1 MRAYVLDRHG
11 PPSVLRLSDRPDPVP
26 GPGQV
31 RIAVEAIGLNYA
43 EILSRKGLYGWA
55 PKLPYVPGMEVAGV
69 IDGVGPGV
77 DRRVGEPV
85 VAGMQHGAYATHV
98 VVDSASAL
106 PSIEGFS
113 LEENA
118 AFPVNFLTAWVGLV
132 ASGRMRAG
140 DRVLISPAGGGV
152 GTAAVQ
158 IAHRYGC
165 DVIAAAGSD
174 EKLERV
180 RALGADATVNYRRP
194 GWQDR
199 LRDAAGNASVDADGN
214 AAGKASM
221 DADGTAAGGAD
232 GTTSGNA
239 GVDIALEMVGGEVFR
254 AAKSV
259 LAPFGRVVVIGYASL
274 DYRWWNPASLWRAW
288 RGKPGMGLEEML
300 MRSIGISSSHV
311 GYLLPHADRVRSLW
325 DDLVSFVRSHG
336 IRPQVGHVLPF
347 QDMAEAHRLIESRES
362 YGKVVVRL

>member
-1 MRAYVLDRHG
+1 M
-11 PPSVLRLSDRPDPVP
+11 
-26 GPGQV
+26 

-55 PKLPYVPGMEVAGV
+55 PKLPYIPGMEVAGV

-98 VVDSASAL
+98 VVDAASAL

-132 ASGRMRAG
+132 ASARMRAG
-140 DRVLISPAGGGV
+140 DCVLISPAGGGV

-165 DVIAAAGSD
+165 HVIAAAGSD

-180 RALGADATVNYRRP
+180 RALGADAVVNYRRP
-194 GWQDR
+194 GWEDR
-199 LRDAAGNASVDADGN
+199 LRDAAGNPAGDADGN
-214 AAGKASM
+214 AAGNVA
-221 DADGTAAGGAD
+221 GAA
-232 GTTSGNA
+232 GNA

-288 RGKPGMGLEEML
+288 RDKPGMGLEEML

-347 QDMAEAHRLIESRES
+347 EELAEAHRLIESRES